1 MLDFLGS
8 EKNNAPSSNDHLFS
22 VFSLNS
28 VLLCSLRAGASVIIM
43 PKFEIGVMLEGIERH
58 QVTVAAVVLALAK
71 NPVVE
76 KHDLSSIRIVLS
88 GVAPLGRELEEVP
101 RSRVPQAVF
110 GQVKTE
116 RERAICIRGP
126 QIMKGYLDDPD
137 ATSATI
143 DVERWL
149 HTGDIGYVDDDEEVF
164 IVDRVKELI
173 KP

>member
-1 MLDFLGS
+1 MYVLRREIYGQARERITDKARQSGS
-8 EKNNAPSSNDHLFS
+8 DSKRLISRRGVGDDNAQVRDRGD
-22 VFSLNS
+22 V
-28 VLLCSLRAGASVIIM
+28 G
-43 PKFEIGVMLEGIERH
+43 GIERH

-88 GVAPLGRELEEVP
+88 GVAPLGRELEETP

-110 GQVKTE
+110 GQVSVCVCVWCV
-116 RERAICIRGP
+116 R
-126 QIMKGYLDDPD
+126 YLDDPD